1 MHKKIEIRKWSTHYN
16 VAIWSTL
23 DQEGCHKSSSLRVRV
38 ASSRSH
44 LNKILKDEGSC
55 VMNTRWVKATCLV
68 D

>member
-16 VAIWSTL
+16 VAIWTTL
-23 DQEGCHKSSSLRVRV
+23 HEWGGEQTSPLRVRV

-55 VMNTRWVKATCLV
+55 VMNTRWAKADCLA

>member
-16 VAIWSTL
+16 VAIWTGSN
-23 DQEGCHKSSSLRVRV
+23 LRVRV
-38 ASSRSH
+38 SSSRSH

-55 VMNTRWVKATCLV
+55 VMNTRWVKTPCLV

>member
-16 VAIWSTL
+16 VAIWTTL
-23 DQEGCHKSSSLRVRV
+23 DQAGCYQSSPLRVRV

-55 VMNTRWVKATCLV
+55 SMNTRWVKSSCLV